1 MRLQLNSLVSA
12 RISLYLSA
20 MKWTTED
27 ARRQYNIAG
36 WSAGYFD
43 VDEAGHLLARPTGRP
58 GTAGVDLHELANRAR
73 ETGLSW
79 PVLVR
84 FTDILHQQVDR
95 QCSAFRQAMQAAA
108 YDGRYTAVYPI
119 KVNQQQ
125 HVVDAIV
132 RHGGDRVGLEAGS
145 KPELM
150 AVIGIATPGG
160 TIICNGYKDA
170 EYIRLALIAQRL
182 GHQVTIV
189 IEKLS
194 ELDLVR
200 TASEAMNIRPRLG
213 VRVRLSEVTSGNWQ
227 NTGGERSKFGFTAA
241 GMLILLDRLE
251 ATGMTDC
258 LQLLHCHPGS
268 QIAGIDDLRRAL
280 QEVARVWAELRS
292 AGVPLD
298 SVDAGG
304 GLGVD
309 YEGTASLS
317 SCSVNYD
324 MATYAGTLVGVFADI
339 CREQDLPTPDLLTE
353 SGRALTAHHAVLIT
367 NVIDTESVLCDT
379 EHDHGPDVAPVV
391 FMQDCLQR
399 CSPGNALEIYS
410 EATRKLP
417 ELRERYISGEL
428 TLAQRAHSESLYFA
442 LCHKVQEFLAV
453 LAEPPIEFD
462 EINRKLADK
471 YFCNLSVFQSLPDVW
486 GINQVFPIVPLQRLD
501 ECPDRRATLHDLT
514 CDSDGHVELYV
525 DSAGVE
531 TSLPVHAIQAGQ
543 SYLLGFF
550 MVGAYQEIL
559 GDMHNLFGDTDAVNV
574 ELSPDGSY
582 RLVDAR
588 HGDTVD
594 ELLRYVEFEPKRLM
608 ARYREKI
615 TAAGLTGLERTACL
629 QALEGGLRGTTYL
642 EEE

>member
-1 MRLQLNSLVSA
+1 
-12 RISLYLSA
+12 
-20 MKWTTED
+20 MKWTPED
-27 ARRQYNIAG
+27 TRRQYNIAG

-43 VDEAGHLLARPTGRP
+43 VDATGHLLARPAGCP
-58 GTAGVDLHELANRAR
+58 GGAGIDLFELANRAR
-73 ETGLSW
+73 EAGLSW

-95 QCSAFRQAMQAAA
+95 QCGAFRQAMQAAA

-150 AVIGIATPGG
+150 AVIGIAAPGG

-182 GHQVTIV
+182 GHQVIIV

-194 ELDLVR
+194 ELELIR
-200 TASEAMNIRPRLG
+200 IASEAMNIRPRLG
-213 VRVRLSEVTSGNWQ
+213 VRVRLSGVTGGNWQ

-241 GMLILLDRLE
+241 GLLILLDRLD
-251 ATGMTDC
+251 AAGMTDC

-292 AGVPLD
+292 AGVPLEC
-298 SVDAGG
+298 VDAGG

-324 MATYAGTLVGVFADI
+324 VVMYATTVVGVFADI
-339 CREQDLPTPDLLTE
+339 CREQGLPAPDLLTE

-367 NVIDTESVLCDT
+367 NVIDTEQVLCDT
-379 EHDHGPDVAPVV
+379 AHDHGPDIEPIA
-391 FMQDCLQR
+391 FMQGCLQR
-399 CSPGNALEIYS
+399 CSADTALETYR
-410 EATRKLP
+410 EASGKLP
-417 ELRERYISGEL
+417 ELHERYIAGEL
-428 TLAQRAHSESLYFA
+428 TLAQRARGESLYFT
-442 LCHKVQEFLAV
+442 LCHRVQGFLAE
-453 LAEPPIEFD
+453 LPEPPIELD

-486 GINQVFPIVPLQRLD
+486 GINQVFPIVPLQRHD
-501 ECPDRRATLHDLT
+501 ECPDRRAILHDLT
-514 CDSDGHVELYV
+514 CDSDGHIGLYV
-525 DSAGVE
+525 DSAGIE
-531 TSLPVHAIQAGQ
+531 TSLPVHAIHADQP
-543 SYLLGFF
+543 YLLGFF

-574 ELSPDGSY
+574 ELTADGGY

-629 QALEGGLRGTTYL
+629 QALEGGLSGTTYL

>member
-1 MRLQLNSLVSA
+1 MALPDSLPVPETT
-12 RISLYLSA
+12 
-20 MKWTTED
+20 WTADD
-27 ARRQYNIAG
+27 ARRQYNVAG
-36 WSAGYFD
+36 WSTGYFD
-43 VDEAGHLLARPTGRP
+43 VGDHGHLVARPAGCP
-58 GTAGVDLHELANRAR
+58 GAAGVDLYALANKAR
-73 ETGLSW
+73 EAGLSW

-84 FTDILHQQVDR
+84 FTDILHQQLDR
-95 QCSAFRQAMQAAA
+95 QCDAFRRAMKAAG
-108 YDGRYTAVYPI
+108 YEGSYTAVYPI

-132 RHGGDRVGLEAGS
+132 RHGGERIGLEAGS

-150 AVIGIATPGG
+150 AVIGIASPGG

-182 GHQVTIV
+182 GHRVTIV

-194 ELDLVR
+194 ELELIR
-200 TASEAMNIRPRLG
+200 TAASAMNIRPRLG
-213 VRVRLSEVTSGNWQ
+213 VRVRLSGVTSGNWQ

-241 GMLILLDRLE
+241 GLLILLDRLE
-251 ATGMTDC
+251 AAGMTDC

-268 QIAGIDDLRRAL
+268 QIAGIADLHSAL
-280 QEVARVWAELRS
+280 QEVARNWAELRR

-304 GLGVD
+304 GLGID

-317 SCSVNYD
+317 SCSVNYGVTD
-324 MATYAGTLVGVFADI
+324 YAQTVVGVFAGI
-339 CREQDLPTPDLLTE
+339 CREQGLPAPNLLTE

-367 NVIDTESVLCDT
+367 NVIDTEQVLTDT
-379 EHDHGPDVAPVV
+379 QHDQGPDVAPVA
-391 FMQDCLQR
+391 FLRACLQR
-399 CSPGNALEIYS
+399 CSAASALEVYR
-410 EATRKLP
+410 EASGMLP
-417 ELRERYISGEL
+417 ELRERYIGGEL
-428 TLAQRAHSESLYFA
+428 NMAQRAHGESLYYA
-442 LCHKVQEFLAV
+442 LCHRVQVLLAAQPV
-453 LAEPPIEFD
+453 PPVEFD

-471 YFCNLSVFQSLPDVW
+471 YFVNLSVFQSLPDVW
-486 GINQVFPIVPLQRLD
+486 GIDQVFPIMPLQRLD
-501 ECPDRRATLHDLT
+501 EYPDRRAILHDLT
-514 CDSDGHVELYV
+514 CDSDGHIELYV

-531 TSLPVHAIQAGQ
+531 TSLPVHAIRADEP
-543 SYLLGFF
+543 YLLGFF
-550 MVGAYQEIL
+550 LVSAYQEIL

-574 ELSPDGSY
+574 ELSADGSY

-615 TAAGLTGLERTACL
+615 TAAGLTGFERSACL
-629 QALEGGLRGTTYL
+629 QALEGGLSGTTYL